1 MNKPVMCHVVA
12 GYPTPEA
19 CLQLML
25 GMQAAGAT
33 AIEVQIPFSDPIADG
48 ETIMEANDVALDNAM
63 TTALSFDL
71 IEKARKKGLSL
82 DVYVMS
88 YAQKVRHF
96 GLKEFCRQATSCQV
110 KGLIIPDLPYDSVE
124 FSDLKKTLGK
134 KPPSIIPVLSPGM
147 MKDRLRKILALQP
160 SALYITSQQGITGNE
175 YAPAGQL
182 KPFVR
187 EVRKMSQAKIMIGFG
202 ISTKSDVKD
211 ALSMGDIAVVG
222 SAIIKII
229 QAGTIDEAAAYVK
242 SLVSA

>member
-25 GMQAAGAT
+25 GMQAAEAT

-63 TTALSFDL
+63 TTALSFEL
-71 IEKARKKGLSL
+71 IEQARRKGLSL
-82 DVYVMS
+82 DIYVMS
-88 YAQKVRHF
+88 YIQKVRHF
-96 GLKEFCRQATSCQV
+96 GLKEFCRQASSCQV

-124 FSDLKKTLGK
+124 FSDLKRTLGK

-147 MKDRLRKILALQP
+147 MPDRLRKVLALQP

-175 YAPAGQL
+175 YAPATQL
-182 KPFVR
+182 KPFVSQI
-187 EVRKMSQAKIMIGFG
+187 RKLSQAKIMIGFG
-202 ISTKSDVKD
+202 ISTKADVKD

-229 QAGTIDEAAAYVK
+229 QAGGIDEAAVYVK